1 MRGTARFGKYGVQS
15 FRLLTEYHS
24 FLYDVVAVNH
34 NLGVIEFPSP
44 YGVSFILITFKNT
57 TIIKN
62 AVIEFPSPYG
72 VSFILIYDKN
82 KYKAYEKGFP
92 SPYGVSFI
100 LIYTFL
106 INHTKF

>member
-72 VSFILIYDKN
+72 VSFILILSSINYSTC
-82 KYKAYEKGFP
+82 AFVFP

-100 LIYTFL
+100 LIGGDLYV
-106 INHTKF
+106 INK